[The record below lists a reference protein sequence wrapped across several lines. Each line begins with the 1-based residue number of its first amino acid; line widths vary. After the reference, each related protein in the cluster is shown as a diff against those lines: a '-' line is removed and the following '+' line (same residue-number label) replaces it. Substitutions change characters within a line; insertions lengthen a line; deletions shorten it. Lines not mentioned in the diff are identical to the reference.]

1 MMRKRPKLT
10 PAIIALA
17 LVFASGLSL
26 AHSSK
31 EATEPADGAVI
42 AASPKVIAMRFD
54 EPMRITKIT
63 VTDSNGKDFD
73 LARNDDL
80 KPLKRFEAVPETLS
94 PGRYTVEWR
103 GLASDGHAMS
113 GSFSFQ
119 VGD

>member
-1 MMRKRPKLT
+1 MKDWLILT
-10 PAIIALA
+10 SAIIALV
-17 LVFASGLSL
+17 LIFASGLSL

-31 EATEPADGAVI
+31 EAVEPADGAI
-42 AASPKVIAMRFD
+42 IDASPRIIAMRFD

-63 VTDSNGKDFD
+63 LTNNAGKDFA
-73 LARNDDL
+73 LVRNDDL
-80 KPLKRFEAVPETLS
+80 QPLKRFEAVPEALA

>member
-1 MMRKRPKLT
+1 MKGWLT
-10 PAIIALA
+10 LTSAIITLV
-17 LVFASGLSL
+17 LVFAPGWSL
-26 AHSSK
+26 AHSGK

-42 AASPKVIAMRFD
+42 DASPEIIAMSFD
-54 EPMRITKIT
+54 EPMRITKMT
-63 VTDSNGKDFD
+63 LNDSTGKGFD

-80 KPLKRFEAVPETLS
+80 KPRKRFEAVPETLS

-113 GSFSFQ
+113 GRFSFQ